1 MERIDTLSSII
12 LSILILAIGLIS
24 GHNCVK
30 NMDNLKNNVFLI
42 PNIFICIVY
51 ALGVYYK
58 NNYTYTKSVISTE
71 TMLVNMVILA
81 LDHIFTMI
89 LMVTHYRRYNI
100 EFLNIKTVSMMIL
113 TIYNVACAII
123 LLLFRIIS

>member
-12 LSILILAIGLIS
+12 LSILILAIGMIS
-24 GHNCVK
+24 SHNCVK

-58 NNYTYTKSVISTE
+58 NTYTYTKSVISTE
-71 TMLVNMVILA
+71 TILVNMVILA

>member
-12 LSILILAIGLIS
+12 LSILILAIGMIS